1 LRAQQEVEDSLAGY
15 LRAQENAESLAM
27 SAEAAR
33 RSLDLAFIQYQQGI
47 TDFTTV
53 LTAQQALLSAQDN
66 LASAVGSISGNLASL
81 YRALGG
87 GWQIREGKE
96 LLSPDIK
103 EVMARR
109 TNWGKLFD
117 AAVYPAEKPDAS
129 APIRL
134 PDRGGGFR
142 QYMSTG

>member
-1 LRAQQEVEDSLAGY
+1 MEDSLAGY

-53 LTAQQALLSAQDN
+53 LTAQQALLNAQDS

-109 TNWGKLFD
+109 TNWGKLLD
-117 AAVYPAEKPDAS
+117 AAVYPAEEPDAS

-134 PDRGGGFR
+134 PDR
-142 QYMSTG
+142 